1 MLRAETRYG
10 VDGYLADR
18 SEEIARSSAKRSEQD
33 GELFITR
40 MRWAVTKMEGMGTDM
55 KKFWKWLDNDFE
67 ETILMVLLILMSC
80 AMMWQ
85 VIMRKAFSASMSW
98 PEEFCRFCF
107 IVSGFLSIGYC
118 VRRGKMLKVDILI
131 SVFPKKAAAVVDQIG
146 QVITLAFFAYL
157 DYYAWLTMLQM
168 KATKMVSPAMGI
180 PMWLI
185 YGSVFVGALLGVIRQ
200 VEMLCRAWFGRKGEK

>member
-1 MLRAETRYG
+1 
-10 VDGYLADR
+10 
-18 SEEIARSSAKRSEQD
+18 
-33 GELFITR
+33 
-40 MRWAVTKMEGMGTDM
+40 M

-67 ETILMVLLILMSC
+67 ETILMILLVLMAC

-85 VIMRKAFSASMSW
+85 VIMRKVFTASMSW

-118 VRRGKMLKVDILI
+118 VRREKMLKVDILI
-131 SVFPKKAAAVVDQIG
+131 GLFPKKVAVVVDQIG
-146 QVITLAFFAYL
+146 QIITLIFFAYL
-157 DYYAWLTMLQM
+157 DYYAWFTMLQM
-168 KATKMVSPAMGI
+168 KATKMVSPAMGV

-200 VEMLCRAWFGRKGEK
+200 VEMLWLGFKKRKGDKQ